1 MRVETGLKKGIDMR
15 NQKRRAGFTI
25 IEIMV
30 VAVILAMLAT
40 FIIPSIGKKFGKA
53 KANIARAK
61 MSRAESALEE
71 FRMDCGRYP
80 TDSEGLDALLAAPA
94 DLEGKWDGP
103 YVKESEML
111 DPWNN
116 RYLYVAEGTV
126 NAGSYDIVSLGADG
140 QEGGDGENAD
150 IVNK

>member
-1 MRVETGLKKGIDMR
+1 MRAETGLKKGIDMR
-15 NQKRRAGFTI
+15 NRKRRTGFTI

-40 FIIPSIGKKFGKA
+40 FIIPNIGKKFGKA

-61 MSRAESALEE
+61 MARVESALEE

-80 TDSEGLDALLAAPA
+80 ADSEGLDALMTAPA
-94 DLEGKWDGP
+94 DLEGKWQGP
-103 YVKESEML
+103 YSKESELL

-116 RYLYVAEGTV
+116 RYVYVAEGTV
-126 NAGSYDIVSLGADG
+126 NPGSYDLVSLGADG
-140 QEGGDGENAD
+140 SEGGEGENAD

>member
-1 MRVETGLKKGIDMR
+1 MRVETGLKKGTDMR
-15 NQKRRAGFTI
+15 NPKRRTGFTI

-80 TDSEGLDALLAAPA
+80 TDSEGLDVLLAAPA

-116 RYLYVAEGTV
+116 RYIYVAEGTV
-126 NAGSYDIVSLGADG
+126 NPGSYDIVSLGADG
-140 QEGGDGENAD
+140 QEGGEGENAD

>member
-1 MRVETGLKKGIDMR
+1 MRVETGLKKGTDMR
-15 NQKRRAGFTI
+15 NRKRRTGFTI

-40 FIIPSIGKKFGKA
+40 FIIPNIGKKFGKA

-61 MSRAESALEE
+61 MARVESALEE

-80 TDSEGLDALLAAPA
+80 TDSEGLDALLTAPA
-94 DLEGKWDGP
+94 DLEGKWQGT
-103 YVKESEML
+103 YAKESELL

-116 RYLYVAEGTV
+116 RYVYIAEGTV
-126 NAGSYDIVSLGADG
+126 NVGSYDLVSLGADG
-140 QEGGDGENAD
+140 QEGGEGENAD